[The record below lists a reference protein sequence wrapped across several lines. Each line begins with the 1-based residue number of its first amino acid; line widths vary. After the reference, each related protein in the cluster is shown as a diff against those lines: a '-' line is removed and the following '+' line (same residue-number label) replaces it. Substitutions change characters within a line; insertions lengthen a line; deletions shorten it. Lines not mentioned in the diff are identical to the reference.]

1 MESTLKIGMSNSV
14 EIQSTEETTALELK
28 SGSLRVLAT
37 PAMMCLMEQA
47 AAELVERNLSDDLTS
62 VGIAINI
69 SHKAPTPIG
78 LTVRAE
84 AVITNVDG
92 RKITFDVKAFDDVE
106 EIGSGTHE
114 RFIVNKEKFQT
125 KADGKLNIGK

>member
-1 MESTLKIGMSNSV
+1 MEVNLEIGMSNSV
-14 EIQSTEETTALELK
+14 EAQSTEDMTAFAMK
-28 SGSLRVLAT
+28 SGSLKVLAT

-47 AAELVERNLSDDLTS
+47 AAELVERNLPNDLTS

-69 SHKAPTPIG
+69 SHKAPTPVG

-84 AVITNVDG
+84 AVITQVDG
-92 RKITFDVKAFDDVE
+92 RKITFEIKAFDTVD

-114 RFIVNKEKFQT
+114 RFIVNKDKFQT
-125 KADGKLNIGK
+125 KANSKLKTQ

>member
-1 MESTLKIGMSNSV
+1 MSNSV

>member
-1 MESTLKIGMSNSV
+1 METTLKVGMNNTV
-14 EIQSTEETTALELK
+14 GAQSTEKTTAVEMK
-28 SGSLRVLAT
+28 SGSLKVLAT

-47 AAELVERNLSDDLTS
+47 AAELVDHNLPDDLTS
-62 VGIAINI
+62 VGIAVNI

-84 AVITNVDG
+84 AVITKIDG
-92 RKITFDVKAFDDVE
+92 RKITFDVKAFDEID

-114 RFIVNKEKFQT
+114 RFIVNKERFQA
-125 KADGKLNIGK
+125 KADGKLNI

>member
-1 MESTLKIGMSNSV
+1 METTLKVGMNNTV
-14 EIQSTEETTALELK
+14 GAQSTEKTTAVEMK
-28 SGSLRVLAT
+28 SGSLKVLAT

-47 AAELVERNLSDDLTS
+47 AAELVERNLPDDLTS
-62 VGIAINI
+62 VGIAVNI

-84 AVITNVDG
+84 AVITKIDG
-92 RKITFDVKAFDDVE
+92 RKITFDVKAFDDID

-114 RFIVNKEKFQT
+114 RLIVNKEKFQA
-125 KADGKLNIGK
+125 KADGKLNI